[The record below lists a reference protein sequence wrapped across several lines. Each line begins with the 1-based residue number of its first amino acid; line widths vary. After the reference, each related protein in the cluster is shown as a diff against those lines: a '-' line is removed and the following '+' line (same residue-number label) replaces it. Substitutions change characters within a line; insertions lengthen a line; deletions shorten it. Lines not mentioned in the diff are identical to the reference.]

1 MPDQLTTTTATL
13 PPDDFVGEVRSAL
26 IHLYDNAYLQNHP
39 LAQRFAQNGGGD
51 TVTRAQRMRRLLLD
65 SIGKLRSE
73 EKGRPSREQN
83 ELARAYVVLSY
94 RCIDGMTMEEI
105 ERAMILKSLRHHGG
119 NVSRVAESL
128 GFSRAALYRRLEKH
142 GISV

>member
-1 MPDQLTTTTATL
+1 MPDQLTTSTPATL

-39 LAQRFAQNGGGD
+39 LAQRFAQNGVGD

-73 EKGRPSREQN
+73 DAPAVNKTSW
-83 ELARAYVVLSY
+83 
-94 RCIDGMTMEEI
+94 
-105 ERAMILKSLRHHGG
+105 
-119 NVSRVAESL
+119 RVPTWCSPI
-128 GFSRAALYRRLEKH
+128 AA
-142 GISV
+142 STA